1 MRFFRRLSFV
11 AACTIASVL
20 VPASA
25 GAATYYVDPAGSDA
39 SAGTSEAQAWKTVG
53 KVNGKTLAPGDVVL
67 LKGGARFGTMLEP
80 RGSGTA
86 EAPITFGSYG
96 TGRALLDPVGG
107 GSGWA
112 GIALSGG
119 QSHLRFE
126 RLEIAR
132 WGAGNSGVYIG
143 GPSHHLSFDDL
154 YVHDVHNGFLAAQ
167 QSTASYVNIT
177 NSRIDSLLRN
187 TGSIGINLTPDAHH
201 WAVSG
206 TTIANAGDS
215 CVIDLGHDNT
225 YDGLTVNDCGWWIK
239 QYYGG
244 HGLYLRGPN
253 LTVRNS
259 TVWNA
264 PTNCISIRF
273 QNAVVEN
280 NTAHDCA
287 VGVGY
292 FEYAT
297 ANDTPVRI
305 NRNRIWNTSTAVY
318 VDWNTKQRYHIAN
331 NSIVAGNEGIVVR
344 GGTRLAVENNLIT
357 GSGSTLLAWS
367 AVPSVTERANDFHT
381 SRAGGPVFGW
391 PNGSGGFAAYRS
403 ATGLGAGST
412 TADPGVVSAAGTP
425 DLRLADASPLLDAGV
440 ADPATG
446 ALAATCDG
454 GAESYCGSAPDIGA
468 FEAGAGTPPPSIP
481 GDPPSD
487 PVTPPSDPGDAAERS
502 RAAERPVTPRAI
514 RCTPPSDPV
523 TPPAAPPAADRK
535 APTAPSSLRALD
547 RATTWVKLGWKAARD
562 NVRVDG
568 YRVYRVG
575 VAAPVARVS
584 GTAATV
590 AGLKASTA
598 YAFYVVAVDAAG
610 NVSGRS
616 AVVKASTTRPT
627 AAARVRSGR
636 R

>member
-1 MRFFRRLSFV
+1 
-11 AACTIASVL
+11 
-20 VPASA
+20 
-25 GAATYYVDPAGSDA
+25 
-39 SAGTSEAQAWKTVG
+39 
-53 KVNGKTLAPGDVVL
+53 
-67 LKGGARFGTMLEP
+67 MLEP

-86 EAPITFGSYG
+86 EAPITFGTYG
-96 TGRALLDPVGG
+96 SGRALLDPVGG

-112 GIALSGG
+112 GIALSNG
-119 QSHLRFE
+119 QSHLRFQH
-126 RLEIAR
+126 LEIAH

-143 GPSHHLSFDDL
+143 GASHHLSFDDL
-154 YVHDVHNGFLAAQ
+154 HVHDVHNGFLAAQ

-187 TGSIGINLTPDAHH
+187 TGSIGINLTVNANH
-201 WAVSG
+201 WSVSG

-225 YDGLTVNDCGWWIK
+225 YDGLSVNDCGWWIK

-280 NTAHDCA
+280 NTAHDCP

-305 NRNRIWNTSTAVY
+305 TRNRIWNTSTAVY
-318 VDWNTKQRYHIAN
+318 VDWNTKQRYQIAN

-367 AVPSVTERANDFHT
+367 AVPSVTERANDFHST
-381 SRAGGPVFGW
+381 RAGGPVFAW
-391 PNGSGGFAAYRS
+391 PNGSGGFAAYRA

-412 TADPGVVSAAGTP
+412 TADPAVVAAAGHAGP
-425 DLRLADASPLLDAGV
+425 APRGRLAAARRRRRRPGDGRARRDLRRRRGQLLRLGARHRRVRGRRRH
-440 ADPATG
+440 APAVR
-446 ALAATCDG
+446 ARRC
-454 GAESYCGSAPDIGA
+454 AERPA
-468 FEAGAGTPPPSIP
+468 
-481 GDPPSD
+481 SD
-487 PVTPPSDPGDAAERS
+487 PVTPPSDP
-502 RAAERPVTPRAI
+502 
-514 RCTPPSDPV
+514 
-523 TPPAAPPAADRK
+523 
-535 APTAPSSLRALD
+535 
-547 RATTWVKLGWKAARD
+547 
-562 NVRVDG
+562 
-568 YRVYRVG
+568 
-575 VAAPVARVS
+575 
-584 GTAATV
+584 
-590 AGLKASTA
+590 
-598 YAFYVVAVDAAG
+598 
-610 NVSGRS
+610 
-616 AVVKASTTRPT
+616 
-627 AAARVRSGR
+627 
-636 R
+636 

>member
-1 MRFFRRLSFV
+1 M
-11 AACTIASVL
+11 
-20 VPASA
+20 
-25 GAATYYVDPAGSDA
+25 
-39 SAGTSEAQAWKTVG
+39 
-53 KVNGKTLAPGDVVL
+53 
-67 LKGGARFGTMLEP
+67 
-80 RGSGTA
+80 
-86 EAPITFGSYG
+86 
-96 TGRALLDPVGG
+96 
-107 GSGWA
+107 
-112 GIALSGG
+112 
-119 QSHLRFE
+119 
-126 RLEIAR
+126 
-132 WGAGNSGVYIG
+132 
-143 GPSHHLSFDDL
+143 
-154 YVHDVHNGFLAAQ
+154 
-167 QSTASYVNIT
+167 
-177 NSRIDSLLRN
+177 
-187 TGSIGINLTPDAHH
+187 
-201 WAVSG
+201 
-206 TTIANAGDS
+206 
-215 CVIDLGHDNT
+215 
-225 YDGLTVNDCGWWIK
+225 
-239 QYYGG
+239 
-244 HGLYLRGPN
+244 
-253 LTVRNS
+253 RNS

-280 NTAHDCA
+280 NTAHDCP

-381 SRAGGPVFGW
+381 TRAGGPVFGW

-412 TADPGVVSAAGTP
+412 IADPGVVSAAGTP

-487 PVTPPSDPGDAAERS
+487 PVTPPSDPATPPSDPVS
-502 RAAERPVTPRAI
+502 PPSDPVTPPSDPAA
-514 RCTPPSDPV
+514 PPSDPV

-535 APTAPSSLRALD
+535 APTAPSSLRAARPRHDLGQAGLEG
-547 RATTWVKLGWKAARD
+547 RARQRPRRRLPRLPRRRRRAGGPGRPAPPPPSPASRRAR
-562 NVRVDG
+562 RTPSTSSPWTPPATC
-568 YRVYRVG
+568 RA
-575 VAAPVARVS
+575 AAPS
-584 GTAATV
+584 
-590 AGLKASTA
+590 L
-598 YAFYVVAVDAAG
+598 
-610 NVSGRS
+610 
-616 AVVKASTTRPT
+616 KASTTRST